1 MIVILPIRKGSKRI
15 KNKNIK
21 TINNQPLYKITIN
34 KLLKISEI
42 KKIIITTDYNFK
54 FSEKKI
60 IVHKRPKHLR
70 SNCNINK
77 VIHDVIKNYQFEHY
91 LQMHV
96 TSPLLSSKT
105 IKNAIKFY
113 KLNHLRYDTLFSVT
127 ALRKRFWNDK
137 LRPMNHKLSDA
148 PTTQNLKY
156 IYEENSGF
164 YIFSKSSFIKN
175 KSRIGKK
182 IKLYKISNLEAF
194 DIDTIEEFKLIKKII
209 ESEKN
214 KNK

>member
-21 TINNQPLYKITIN
+21 IINNQPLYRITIN

-54 FSEKKI
+54 FSNKKI
-60 IVHKRPKHLR
+60 IVHKRPNHLR

-77 VIHDVIKNYQFEHY
+77 VIHDVIKNYKFDHY

-96 TSPLLSSKT
+96 TSPLLSPKT

-113 KLNHLRYDTLFSVT
+113 KLNHSRFDTLFSVT

-137 LRPMNHKLSDA
+137 SRPMNHKLNDA

-164 YIFSKSSFIKN
+164 YIFSTSSFIKN
-175 KSRIGKK
+175 KNRIGKK
-182 IKLYKISNLEAF
+182 IKLFKISNLEAF
-194 DIDTIEEFKLIKKII
+194 DIDTIDEFNLIKKII